1 MLCLGVS
8 GGLDKVYENPLEL
21 ANTFLHDGA
30 AVLVRDGRV
39 IAAVE
44 EERLNRIKHSN
55 KFPVSSIQ
63 YCLSAAGVQLSDID
77 RIAFYATEAYSNA
90 MLERLSVSQPDIST
104 PLDAKLLLRM
114 LLAQEF
120 GTEVDASRVS
130 FVAHHMAHAVSA
142 FAMSGLEESLIFAID
157 GGGDFLSG
165 LLARGSGTDVTQ
177 LETFTENNSLGLFY
191 LETIRYLGYGLFDEY
206 KVMGLAPYGDPAPHR
221 ELFKQFYELTDNGG
235 YRVYLDR
242 IGPTLL
248 RNIQV
253 RRKGMPFTQQHR
265 DVSASL
271 QEALE
276 QIVFHILR
284 HHRDA
289 TGMKRLCLA
298 GGVAHNCTMNG
309 KLLYS
314 GLFEDIFVQ
323 PAAHDAGCALG
334 AALMMSN
341 ELGRPAPRERL
352 QEVYW
357 GPDLGSD
364 RVVEQELNAWVG
376 HLDVERSDDVAR
388 SAADWMASGAV
399 IGWVQGRSEF
409 GPRALGNRSILAD
422 PRPAANKDRINAM
435 VKKREGYRPFAPSV
449 LEEDAREFFDLPDG
463 KREFP
468 FMNFVVRVRDAKRD
482 LLGAI
487 THVDGTARLQ
497 TVSRKTNPA
506 YWELINEFKKRTG
519 IPVLLNT
526 SFNNNAEPIVD
537 SVADAIATFLTTEL
551 DGLVVGSFLVKKRA
565 ATTADW
571 TALAVSL
578 PAYTS
583 LYRFRAYTGRDRQE
597 TVSEIRTSFS
607 SRASMR
613 ISHDLFDLLMRIEG
627 EAVLGDLLDAITF
640 DQARR
645 EALVKELRGVWEQRR
660 VRLHP
665 AHSSRVHQDM
675 QSNAERSIRGTHE
688 YGRVQISV

>member
-1 MLCLGVS
+1 MFCLGVS
-8 GGLDKVYENPLEL
+8 GGLDKVYENTREL
-21 ANTFLHDGA
+21 SNTFLHDGA

-39 IAAVE
+39 VAAVE
-44 EERLNRIKHSN
+44 EERLNRVKHSN
-55 KFPVSSIQ
+55 KFPSRSIQ
-63 YCLSAAGVQLSDID
+63 YCLAAAGIQLSDID
-77 RIAFYATEAYSNA
+77 RIAFYATETYCNA
-90 MLERLSVSQPDIST
+90 MLEGLFGSQPDVSI
-104 PLDAKLLLRM
+104 PLDAKLLMRS
-114 LLAQEF
+114 LLAQEL
-120 GTEVDASRVS
+120 GSDVDPSRIS
-130 FVAHHMAHAVSA
+130 FVGHHQAHAVSA
-142 FAMSGLEESLIFAID
+142 FAMSGFEQSLVLAID
-157 GGGDFLSG
+157 GSGDFLSG
-165 LLARGSGTDVTQ
+165 LLALGTGTELTQ
-177 LETFTENNSLGLFY
+177 LATFPENNSLGLFY

-221 ELFKQFYELTDNGG
+221 ELFGQFYELLEDGG
-235 YRVYLDR
+235 YRVHLDR
-242 IGPTLL
+242 IGPTL
-248 RNIQV
+248 RRSIQV

-276 QIVFHILR
+276 RIVFHVLR
-284 HHRDA
+284 HHREA

-298 GGVAHNCTMNG
+298 GGVAHNCTLNG

-352 QEVYW
+352 QDVYW
-357 GPDLGSD
+357 GPDLGSE
-364 RVVEQELNAWVG
+364 RTMEEELNAWAG
-376 HLDVERSDDVAR
+376 HLHVVRSDDAAG
-388 SAADWMASGAV
+388 SAAEWMANGAV

-449 LEEDAREFFDLPDG
+449 LEEDASEFFDLPNG
-463 KREFP
+463 TRELP
-468 FMNFVVRVRDAKRD
+468 FMNFVVRVRGSKQGA
-482 LLGAI
+482 LGAI

-497 TVSRKTNPA
+497 TVSRRTNPA
-506 YWELINEFKKRTG
+506 YWQVINAFKKRTG

-537 SVADAIATFLTTEL
+537 SVADAITAFLTTEL
-551 DGLVVGSFLVKKRA
+551 DGLVVGPFLVKKK
-565 ATTADW
+565 TPTLQDW

-578 PAYTS
+578 PQYAR
-583 LYRFRAYTGRDRQE
+583 LYRVRAYTARDRQE
-597 TVSEIRTSFS
+597 TVCEIRTGHS
-607 SRASMR
+607 SHDSVR
-613 ISHDLFDLLMRIEG
+613 ISQDAFDLLMQIEG
-627 EAVLGDLLDAITF
+627 EAVLGDLLDTVTF

-645 EALVKELRGVWEQRR
+645 EALVKELRELWEQRR
-660 VRLHP
+660 LRLYP
-665 AHSSRVHQDM
+665 SQTARAHQ
-675 QSNAERSIRGTHE
+675 N
-688 YGRVQISV
+688 

>member
-1 MLCLGVS
+1 MLCLGIS
-8 GGLDKVYENPLEL
+8 GGLDQVHENRFEL
-21 ANTFLHDGA
+21 PNAFMHDGA
-30 AVLVRDGRV
+30 AVLVRDGQV

-55 KFPVSSIQ
+55 KLPIRSIQ

-77 RIAFYATEAYSNA
+77 RFAIYASEPYANA
-90 MLERLSVSQPDIST
+90 MLDGMSASHPDILSI
-104 PLDAKLLLRM
+104 PLGAKTLVQD
-114 LLAQEF
+114 LLAREF
-120 GTEVDASRVS
+120 GTKLDSSRIS
-130 FVAHHMAHAVSA
+130 FVGHHQAHAVSA
-142 FAMSGLEESLIFAID
+142 FAMSGFEQSLILAID
-157 GGGDFLSG
+157 GCGDFLSG
-165 LLARGSGTDVTQ
+165 LLAVGSGTEITE
-177 LETFTENNSLGLFY
+177 LEAFPENNSLGLFY

-206 KVMGLAPYGDPAPHR
+206 KVMGLAPYGDPAPYR
-221 ELFKQFYELTDNGG
+221 ELFEQFYELSANGGG
-235 YRVYLDR
+235 YRVHLDR
-242 IGPTLL
+242 IGPALL
-248 RNIQV
+248 RNIEV

-276 QIVFHILR
+276 RIVFHILR
-284 HHRDA
+284 HHREA

-323 PAAHDAGCALG
+323 PASHDAGCALG
-334 AALMMSN
+334 AALIVSN
-341 ELGRPAPRERL
+341 EMGRPAPCERL

-357 GPDLGSD
+357 GPDLGSE
-364 RVVEQELNAWVG
+364 RAVQQELNAWAG
-376 HLDVERSDDVAR
+376 HLEVERSDDVAS
-388 SAADWMASGAV
+388 SAADWIANGAV

-449 LEEDAREFFDLPDG
+449 LEEDASEFFDLPDG
-463 KREFP
+463 RHEFP
-468 FMNFVVRVRDAKRD
+468 FMNFVVRVRDSKRA

-497 TVSRKTNPA
+497 TVSRNANPA
-506 YWELINEFKKRTG
+506 YWEVINAFKKRTG
-519 IPVLLNT
+519 TPILLNT

-551 DGLVVGSFLVKKRA
+551 DGLVVGPFLVKKRA
-565 ATTADW
+565 ATLQDW

-578 PAYTS
+578 PPYVS
-583 LYRFRAYTGRDRQE
+583 LHQTRAYKAPDRRE
-597 TVSEIRTSFS
+597 THCEISTTHFS
-607 SRASMR
+607 SDSVR
-613 ISHDLFDLLMRIEG
+613 ISHDLFNLLMRIEG
-627 EAVLGDLLDAITF
+627 EARLGDLLNTIAP
-640 DQARR
+640 DQAKRDALMEGLRR
-645 EALVKELRGVWEQRR
+645 LWEQRL
-660 VRLHP
+660 VRFHP
-665 AHSSRVHQDM
+665 SQAARMDQDCD
-675 QSNAERSIRGTHE
+675 QTLDQHNGL
-688 YGRVQISV
+688 

>member
-8 GGLDKVYENPLEL
+8 GGLDKVHENPLEL
-21 ANTFLHDGA
+21 PNTFLHDGA

-55 KFPVSSIQ
+55 KFPSSSIQ
-63 YCLSAAGVQLSDID
+63 YCLASAGIQLSDID
-77 RIAFYATEAYSNA
+77 RIAFYATEAYCNV
-90 MLERLSVSQPDIST
+90 MLERLFLSQPNISI
-104 PLDAKLLLRM
+104 PVDAKLFLRNLLM
-114 LLAQEF
+114 QEF
-120 GTEVDASRVS
+120 GTEVDPSRVS
-130 FVAHHMAHAVSA
+130 FVSHHLAHAVSA
-142 FAMSGLEESLIFAID
+142 FAMSGFEESLILAVD

-165 LLARGSGTDVTQ
+165 LLALGSGTEITQ
-177 LETFTENNSLGLFY
+177 LATFAEHNSLGLFY

-206 KVMGLAPYGDPAPHR
+206 KVMGLAPYGDPAPYR
-221 ELFKQFYELTDNGG
+221 GLFEQFYQLSANGE

-248 RNIQV
+248 RSIQV

-265 DVSASL
+265 DVGASL

-276 QIVFHILR
+276 RIVFHILC
-284 HHRDA
+284 HHREV
-289 TGMKRLCLA
+289 TGMKRLCIA

-334 AALMMSN
+334 AALMVSN
-341 ELGRPAPRERL
+341 DFGRPPPRERL
-352 QEVYW
+352 QDVYW
-357 GPDLGSD
+357 GPDIGSD
-364 RVVEQELNAWVG
+364 LVVEQELNAWAG
-376 HLDVERSDDVAR
+376 HLDVERSDDVAGR
-388 SAADWMASGAV
+388 AADWMANGAV

-449 LEEDAREFFDLPDG
+449 LEDDAREFFDLPEG
-463 KREFP
+463 TREFP
-468 FMNFVVRVRDAKRD
+468 FMNFVVRVRDSKRA

-487 THVDGTARLQ
+487 THIDGTARLQ

-506 YWELINEFKKRTG
+506 YWEVINAFKKRTG
-519 IPVLLNT
+519 IPILLNT

-551 DGLVVGSFLVKKRA
+551 DGLVVGPFLVKKRP
-565 ATTADW
+565 ATQEHW

-578 PAYTS
+578 PPYAS
-583 LYRFRAYTGRDRQE
+583 LYRVRAHTARDRQE
-597 TVSEIRTSFS
+597 TVCEIRTGGSNCDS
-607 SRASMR
+607 VR
-613 ISHDLFDLLMRIEG
+613 ISHELFDLLMRIEG
-627 EAVLGDLLDAITF
+627 EAVLGHLLDTITPE
-640 DQARR
+640 QTRR
-645 EALVKELRGVWEQRR
+645 EALVKELRGLWEQRR

-665 AHSSRVHQDM
+665 SRAL
-675 QSNAERSIRGTHE
+675 SR
-688 YGRVQISV
+688 

>member
-1 MLCLGVS
+1 MFCLGVS
-8 GGLDKVYENPLEL
+8 GGLDKVYEDTREL
-21 ANTFLHDGA
+21 SNTFLHDGA

-55 KFPVSSIQ
+55 KFPSRSIQ
-63 YCLSAAGVQLSDID
+63 YCLAAAGIQLSDID
-77 RIAFYATEAYSNA
+77 RIAFYATEAYCNA
-90 MLERLSVSQPDIST
+90 MLESLFGSQPDLSI
-104 PLDAKLLLRM
+104 PLDAKLLMRG

-120 GTEVDASRVS
+120 GTEVDPSRVS
-130 FVAHHMAHAVSA
+130 FVSHHQAHAVSA
-142 FAMSGLEESLIFAID
+142 FAMSGFEQSLILAID

-165 LLARGSGTDVTQ
+165 LLAVGSGTEVTQ
-177 LETFTENNSLGLFY
+177 LATFPENNSLGLFY
-191 LETIRYLGYGLFDEY
+191 LETIRCLGYGLFDEY

-221 ELFKQFYELTDNGG
+221 ELFEQFYELLDNGG

-242 IGPTLL
+242 IGPTL
-248 RNIQV
+248 RRSIQV
-253 RRKGMPFTQQHR
+253 RRKGTPFTQQHR

-276 QIVFHILR
+276 RIVFHILR
-284 HHRDA
+284 HHREA

-357 GPDLGSD
+357 GPDLGSE
-364 RVVEQELNAWVG
+364 RAVQQELDAWGG
-376 HLDVERSDDVAR
+376 HLDVERSDDVAG
-388 SAADWMASGAV
+388 SAADWMANGAV

-449 LEEDAREFFDLPDG
+449 LEEDASEFFDLADG
-463 KREFP
+463 TRQFP
-468 FMNFVVRVRDAKRD
+468 FMNFVVRVRDSKQSV
-482 LLGAI
+482 LGAI

-506 YWELINEFKKRTG
+506 YWEVINAFKKRTG

-537 SVADAIATFLTTEL
+537 SVADAITTFLTTEL
-551 DGLVVGSFLVKKRA
+551 DGLVVGPFLVKKRA
-565 ATTADW
+565 ATLEDW

-578 PAYTS
+578 PPYAR
-583 LYRFRAYTGRDRQE
+583 LYRVRAYTAPDRQE
-597 TVSEIRTSFS
+597 TVCEIRTANS
-607 SRASMR
+607 SHESVR
-613 ISHDLFDLLMRIEG
+613 ISQDVFDLLMQIEG
-627 EAVLGDLLDAITF
+627 EAVLGDLLDTITF

-645 EALVKELRGVWEQRR
+645 EALVKELRGLWEQRR
-660 VRLHP
+660 LRLHP
-665 AHSSRVHQDM
+665 SHAARAHQDCDQM
-675 QSNAERSIRGTHE
+675 LEKA
-688 YGRVQISV
+688 

>member
-1 MLCLGVS
+1 MLCLGIS
-8 GGLDKVYENPLEL
+8 GGLDQVHENRFEL
-21 ANTFLHDGA
+21 PNAFMHDGA
-30 AVLVRDGRV
+30 AVLVRDGQV

-55 KFPVSSIQ
+55 KLPIRSIQ

-77 RIAFYATEAYSNA
+77 RVALYASEPYANA
-90 MLERLSVSQPDIST
+90 MLEGMSASHPDILSI
-104 PLDAKLLLRM
+104 PLGAKTLVQDLLTR
-114 LLAQEF
+114 EF
-120 GTEVDASRVS
+120 GTKLDSSRIS
-130 FVAHHMAHAVSA
+130 FVSHHQAHAVSA
-142 FAMSGLEESLIFAID
+142 FAMSGFEQSLILAID
-157 GGGDFLSG
+157 GSGDFLSG
-165 LLARGSGTDVTQ
+165 LLAVGSGTEITQ
-177 LETFTENNSLGLFY
+177 LEAFPENNSLGLFY

-206 KVMGLAPYGDPAPHR
+206 KVMGLAPYGDPAPYR
-221 ELFKQFYELTDNGG
+221 ELFEQFYELSANGGG
-235 YRVYLDR
+235 YRVHLDR
-242 IGPTLL
+242 IGPALL
-248 RNIQV
+248 RNIEV

-276 QIVFHILR
+276 RIVFHILR
-284 HHRDA
+284 HHREA

-323 PAAHDAGCALG
+323 PASHDAGCALG
-334 AALMMSN
+334 AALIVSN
-341 ELGRPAPRERL
+341 EMGRPAPCERL

-357 GPDLGSD
+357 GPDLGSE
-364 RVVEQELNAWVG
+364 RAVQQELNAWAG
-376 HLDVERSDDVAR
+376 HLEVERSDDVAS
-388 SAADWMASGAV
+388 SAADWIANGAV

-449 LEEDAREFFDLPDG
+449 LEEDASEFFDLPDG
-463 KREFP
+463 RHEFP
-468 FMNFVVRVRDAKRD
+468 FMNFVVRVRDSKRA

-497 TVSRKTNPA
+497 TVSRNANPA
-506 YWELINEFKKRTG
+506 YWEVINAFKKRTG
-519 IPVLLNT
+519 TPILLNT

-551 DGLVVGSFLVKKRA
+551 DGLVVGPFLVKKRA
-565 ATTADW
+565 ATLQDW

-578 PAYTS
+578 PPYVS
-583 LYRFRAYTGRDRQE
+583 LHQTRACKAPDRRE
-597 TVSEIRTSFS
+597 THCEISTNHS
-607 SRASMR
+607 SSDSVR
-613 ISHDLFDLLMRIEG
+613 ISHDLFNLLMRIEG
-627 EAVLGDLLDAITF
+627 EAMLGDLLNTIAP
-640 DQARR
+640 DQAKRDAVMEGLRR
-645 EALVKELRGVWEQRR
+645 LWEQRL

-665 AHSSRVHQDM
+665 SQAARMDQDCD
-675 QSNAERSIRGTHE
+675 QTLDQHNRLSA
-688 YGRVQISV
+688 

>member
-1 MLCLGVS
+1 MLCLGIS
-8 GGLDKVYENPLEL
+8 GGLDQVHENRFEL
-21 ANTFLHDGA
+21 RNAFMHDGA

-44 EERLNRIKHSN
+44 EERLNRMKHSN
-55 KFPVSSIQ
+55 KLPIRSIQ
-63 YCLSAAGVQLSDID
+63 YCLSAAGVQLNDID
-77 RIAFYATEAYSNA
+77 RVALYASEPYANA
-90 MLERLSVSQPDIST
+90 MLEGMSASHPDILSI
-104 PLDAKLLLRM
+104 PLDAKTLVQDLLTR
-114 LLAQEF
+114 EF
-120 GTEVDASRVS
+120 GTKFDSSRIS
-130 FVAHHMAHAVSA
+130 FVSHHQAHAVSA
-142 FAMSGLEESLIFAID
+142 FAMSGFEQSLILAID
-157 GGGDFLSG
+157 GSGDFLSG
-165 LLARGSGTDVTQ
+165 LLAVGSGTEITQ
-177 LETFTENNSLGLFY
+177 LEAFPENNSLGLFY

-206 KVMGLAPYGDPAPHR
+206 KVMGLAPYGDPAPYR
-221 ELFKQFYELTDNGG
+221 ELFEQFYELSANGGG
-235 YRVYLDR
+235 YRVHLDR
-242 IGPTLL
+242 IGPALL
-248 RNIQV
+248 RNIEV

-276 QIVFHILR
+276 RIVFHILR
-284 HHRDA
+284 HHREA

-323 PAAHDAGCALG
+323 PASHDAGCALG
-334 AALMMSN
+334 AALIVSN
-341 ELGRPAPRERL
+341 EMGRPAPCERL

-357 GPDLGSD
+357 GPDLGSE
-364 RVVEQELNAWVG
+364 RAVQQELNAWAG
-376 HLDVERSDDVAR
+376 HLEVERSDDVAS
-388 SAADWMASGAV
+388 SAADWIANGAV

-449 LEEDAREFFDLPDG
+449 LEEDASEFFDLPDG
-463 KREFP
+463 RHEFP
-468 FMNFVVRVRDAKRD
+468 FMNFVVRVRDSKRA

-497 TVSRKTNPA
+497 TVSRNANPA
-506 YWELINEFKKRTG
+506 YWEVINAFKKRTG
-519 IPVLLNT
+519 TPILLNT

-551 DGLVVGSFLVKKRA
+551 DGLVVGPFLVKKRA
-565 ATTADW
+565 ATLQDW

-578 PAYTS
+578 PPYVS
-583 LYRFRAYTGRDRQE
+583 LHQTRAYKAPDRRE
-597 TVSEIRTSFS
+597 THCEISTTHFS
-607 SRASMR
+607 SDSVR
-613 ISHDLFDLLMRIEG
+613 ISHDLFNLLMRIEG
-627 EAVLGDLLDAITF
+627 EAMLGDLLNTIAP
-640 DQARR
+640 DQAKRDAVMEGLRR
-645 EALVKELRGVWEQRR
+645 LWEQRL

-665 AHSSRVHQDM
+665 SQAARMDQDCD
-675 QSNAERSIRGTHE
+675 QTLDQHNRLSA
-688 YGRVQISV
+688 

>member
-1 MLCLGVS
+1 MLCLGIS
-8 GGLDKVYENPLEL
+8 GGLDQIHENRFEL
-21 ANTFLHDGA
+21 RNAFMHDGA

-44 EERLNRIKHSN
+44 EERLNRMKHSN
-55 KFPVSSIQ
+55 KLPIRSIQ
-63 YCLSAAGVQLSDID
+63 YCLSAAGVQLNDID
-77 RIAFYATEAYSNA
+77 RVALYASEPYANA
-90 MLERLSVSQPDIST
+90 MLEGMSASHPDILSI
-104 PLDAKLLLRM
+104 PLGAKTLVQDLLTR
-114 LLAQEF
+114 EF
-120 GTEVDASRVS
+120 GTKLNSSRIS
-130 FVAHHMAHAVSA
+130 FVSHHQAHAVSA
-142 FAMSGLEESLIFAID
+142 FAMSGFEQSLILAID
-157 GGGDFLSG
+157 GSGDFLSG
-165 LLARGSGTDVTQ
+165 LVAVGSGTEITQ
-177 LETFTENNSLGLFY
+177 LEAFPENNSLGLFY

-206 KVMGLAPYGDPAPHR
+206 KVMGLAPYGDPAPYR
-221 ELFKQFYELTDNGG
+221 ELFEQFYELSANGGG
-235 YRVYLDR
+235 YRVHLDR
-242 IGPTLL
+242 IGPALL
-248 RNIQV
+248 RNIEV

-276 QIVFHILR
+276 RIVFHILR
-284 HHRDA
+284 HHREA

-323 PAAHDAGCALG
+323 PASHDAGCALG
-334 AALMMSN
+334 AALIVSN
-341 ELGRPAPRERL
+341 EMGRPAPCERL

-357 GPDLGSD
+357 GPDLGSE
-364 RVVEQELNAWVG
+364 RAVQQELNAWAG
-376 HLDVERSDDVAR
+376 HLEVERSDDVAS
-388 SAADWMASGAV
+388 SAADWIANGAV

-449 LEEDAREFFDLPDG
+449 LEEDASEFFDLPDG
-463 KREFP
+463 RHEFP
-468 FMNFVVRVRDAKRD
+468 FMNFVVRVRDSKRA

-497 TVSRKTNPA
+497 TVSRNASPA
-506 YWELINEFKKRTG
+506 YWEVINAFKKRTG
-519 IPVLLNT
+519 TPILLNT

-551 DGLVVGSFLVKKRA
+551 DGLVVGPFLVKKRA
-565 ATTADW
+565 ATLQDW

-578 PAYTS
+578 PPYVS
-583 LYRFRAYTGRDRQE
+583 LHQTRAYKAPDRRE
-597 TVSEIRTSFS
+597 THCEISTTHFS
-607 SRASMR
+607 SDSVR
-613 ISHDLFDLLMRIEG
+613 ISHDLFNLLMRIEG
-627 EAVLGDLLDAITF
+627 EAMLGDLLNTIAP
-640 DQARR
+640 DQAKRDALMEGLRR
-645 EALVKELRGVWEQRR
+645 LWEQRL

-665 AHSSRVHQDM
+665 SQAARMDQDCD
-675 QSNAERSIRGTHE
+675 QTLDQHNGLSA
-688 YGRVQISV
+688 

>member
-1 MLCLGVS
+1 MLCLGIS
-8 GGLDKVYENPLEL
+8 GGLDQVHENRFEL
-21 ANTFLHDGA
+21 RNAFMHDGA

-44 EERLNRIKHSN
+44 EERLNRMKHSN
-55 KFPVSSIQ
+55 KLPIRSIQ
-63 YCLSAAGVQLSDID
+63 YCLSAAGVQLNDID
-77 RIAFYATEAYSNA
+77 RVALYASEPYANA
-90 MLERLSVSQPDIST
+90 MLEGMSASHPDILSI
-104 PLDAKLLLRM
+104 PLDAKTLVQDLLTR
-114 LLAQEF
+114 EF
-120 GTEVDASRVS
+120 GTKLDSSRIS
-130 FVAHHMAHAVSA
+130 FVSHHQAHAVSA
-142 FAMSGLEESLIFAID
+142 FAMSGFEQSLILAID
-157 GGGDFLSG
+157 GSGDFLSG
-165 LLARGSGTDVTQ
+165 LLAVGSGTEITQ
-177 LETFTENNSLGLFY
+177 LEAFPENNSLGLFY

-206 KVMGLAPYGDPAPHR
+206 KVMGLAPYGDPAPYR
-221 ELFKQFYELTDNGG
+221 ELFEQFYELSANGGG
-235 YRVYLDR
+235 YRVHLDR
-242 IGPTLL
+242 IGPALL
-248 RNIQV
+248 RNIEV

-276 QIVFHILR
+276 RIVFHILR
-284 HHRDA
+284 HHREA

-323 PAAHDAGCALG
+323 PASHDAGCALG
-334 AALMMSN
+334 AALIVSN
-341 ELGRPAPRERL
+341 EMGRPAPCERL

-357 GPDLGSD
+357 GPDLGSE
-364 RVVEQELNAWVG
+364 RAVQQELNAWAG
-376 HLDVERSDDVAR
+376 HLEVERSDDVAS
-388 SAADWMASGAV
+388 SAADWIANGAV

-449 LEEDAREFFDLPDG
+449 LEEDASEFFDLPDG
-463 KREFP
+463 RHEFP
-468 FMNFVVRVRDAKRD
+468 FMNFVVRVRDSKRA

-497 TVSRKTNPA
+497 TVSRNANPA
-506 YWELINEFKKRTG
+506 YWEVINAFKKRTG
-519 IPVLLNT
+519 TPILLNT

-551 DGLVVGSFLVKKRA
+551 DGLVVGPFLVKKRA
-565 ATTADW
+565 ATLQDW

-578 PAYTS
+578 PPYVS
-583 LYRFRAYTGRDRQE
+583 LHQTRAYKAPDRRE
-597 TVSEIRTSFS
+597 THCEISTTHFS
-607 SRASMR
+607 SDSVR
-613 ISHDLFDLLMRIEG
+613 ISHDLFNLLMRIEG
-627 EAVLGDLLDAITF
+627 EAMLGDLLNTIAPDQGKRDAVMEGL
-640 DQARR
+640 RR
-645 EALVKELRGVWEQRR
+645 LWEQRL

-665 AHSSRVHQDM
+665 SQAARMDQDCD
-675 QSNAERSIRGTHE
+675 QTLDQHNRLSA
-688 YGRVQISV
+688 

>member
-1 MLCLGVS
+1 MLCLGIS
-8 GGLDKVYENPLEL
+8 GGLDQVHENRFEL
-21 ANTFLHDGA
+21 GNAFMHDGA

-44 EERLNRIKHSN
+44 EERLNRMKHSN
-55 KFPVSSIQ
+55 KLPTRSIQ
-63 YCLSAAGVQLSDID
+63 YCLSAAGVQLNEID
-77 RIAFYATEAYSNA
+77 RIALYASEPYADA
-90 MLERLSVSQPDIST
+90 MLEGMSASHPDILSI
-104 PLDAKLLLRM
+104 PLGAKTLVQDLLTR
-114 LLAQEF
+114 EF
-120 GTEVDASRVS
+120 GTKLDSSRIS
-130 FVAHHMAHAVSA
+130 FVSHHQAHAVSA
-142 FAMSGLEESLIFAID
+142 FAMSGFEQSLILAID
-157 GGGDFLSG
+157 GSGDFLSG
-165 LLARGSGTDVTQ
+165 LLAVGSGTEITQ
-177 LETFTENNSLGLFY
+177 LEAFPENNSLGLFY

-206 KVMGLAPYGDPAPHR
+206 KVMGLAPYGDPAPYR
-221 ELFKQFYELTDNGG
+221 ELFEQFYELSANGGG
-235 YRVYLDR
+235 YRVHLDR
-242 IGPTLL
+242 IGPALL
-248 RNIQV
+248 RNIEV

-276 QIVFHILR
+276 RIVFHILR
-284 HHRDA
+284 HHREA

-323 PAAHDAGCALG
+323 PASHDAGCALG
-334 AALMMSN
+334 AALIVSN
-341 ELGRPAPRERL
+341 EMGRPAPCERL

-357 GPDLGSD
+357 GPDLGSE
-364 RVVEQELNAWVG
+364 RAVQQELNAWAG
-376 HLDVERSDDVAR
+376 HLEVERSDDVAS
-388 SAADWMASGAV
+388 SAADWIANGAV

-449 LEEDAREFFDLPDG
+449 LEENASEFFDLPDG
-463 KREFP
+463 RHEFP
-468 FMNFVVRVRDAKRD
+468 FMNFVVRVRDSKRA

-497 TVSRKTNPA
+497 TVSRNANPA
-506 YWELINEFKKRTG
+506 YWEVINAFKKRTG
-519 IPVLLNT
+519 TPILLNT

-551 DGLVVGSFLVKKRA
+551 DGLVVGPFLVKKRA
-565 ATTADW
+565 ATLQDW

-578 PAYTS
+578 PPYVS
-583 LYRFRAYTGRDRQE
+583 LHQTRAYKAPDRRE
-597 TVSEIRTSFS
+597 THCEISTTHFS
-607 SRASMR
+607 SDSVR
-613 ISHDLFDLLMRIEG
+613 ISHDLFNLLMRIEG
-627 EAVLGDLLDAITF
+627 EAMLGDLLNTIAP
-640 DQARR
+640 DQAKRDALMEGLRR
-645 EALVKELRGVWEQRR
+645 LWEQRL

-665 AHSSRVHQDM
+665 SQAARMDQDCD
-675 QSNAERSIRGTHE
+675 QTLD
-688 YGRVQISV
+688 QQ

>member
-1 MLCLGVS
+1 MLCLGIS
-8 GGLDKVYENPLEL
+8 GGLDQVHENRFEL
-21 ANTFLHDGA
+21 RNAFMHDGA

-44 EERLNRIKHSN
+44 EERLNRMKHSN
-55 KFPVSSIQ
+55 KLPIRSIQ
-63 YCLSAAGVQLSDID
+63 YCLSAAGVQLNDID
-77 RIAFYATEAYSNA
+77 RVALYASEPYANA
-90 MLERLSVSQPDIST
+90 MLEGMSASHPDILSI
-104 PLDAKLLLRM
+104 PLDAKTLVQDLLTR
-114 LLAQEF
+114 EF
-120 GTEVDASRVS
+120 GTKLDSSRIS
-130 FVAHHMAHAVSA
+130 FVSHHQAHAVSA
-142 FAMSGLEESLIFAID
+142 FAMSGFEQSLILAID
-157 GGGDFLSG
+157 GSGDFLSG
-165 LLARGSGTDVTQ
+165 LLAVGSGTEITQ
-177 LETFTENNSLGLFY
+177 LEAFPENNSLGLFY

-206 KVMGLAPYGDPAPHR
+206 KVMGLAPYGDPAPYR
-221 ELFKQFYELTDNGG
+221 ELFEQFYELSANGGG
-235 YRVYLDR
+235 YRVHLDR
-242 IGPTLL
+242 IGPALL
-248 RNIQV
+248 RNIEV

-276 QIVFHILR
+276 RIVFHILR
-284 HHRDA
+284 HHREA

-323 PAAHDAGCALG
+323 PASHDAGCALG
-334 AALMMSN
+334 AALIVSN
-341 ELGRPAPRERL
+341 EMGRPAPCERL

-357 GPDLGSD
+357 GPDLGSE
-364 RVVEQELNAWVG
+364 RAVQQELNAWAG
-376 HLDVERSDDVAR
+376 HLEVERSDDVAS
-388 SAADWMASGAV
+388 SAADWIANGAV

-449 LEEDAREFFDLPDG
+449 LEEDASEFFDLPDG
-463 KREFP
+463 RHEFP
-468 FMNFVVRVRDAKRD
+468 FMNFVVRVRDSKRA

-497 TVSRKTNPA
+497 TVSHNANPA
-506 YWELINEFKKRTG
+506 YWEVINAFKKRTG
-519 IPVLLNT
+519 TPILLNT

-551 DGLVVGSFLVKKRA
+551 DGLVVGPFLVKKRA
-565 ATTADW
+565 ATLQDW

-578 PAYTS
+578 PPYVS
-583 LYRFRAYTGRDRQE
+583 LHQTRAYRAPDRRE
-597 TVSEIRTSFS
+597 THCEISTTHFNSDS
-607 SRASMR
+607 VR
-613 ISHDLFDLLMRIEG
+613 ISHDLFNLLMRIEG
-627 EAVLGDLLDAITF
+627 EAMLGDLLNTIAP
-640 DQARR
+640 DQAKRDAVMEGLRR
-645 EALVKELRGVWEQRR
+645 LWEQRL

-665 AHSSRVHQDM
+665 SQAARTDQDCD
-675 QSNAERSIRGTHE
+675 QTLDQHNRLSA
-688 YGRVQISV
+688 